1 MTEPDEYRNSTPDS
15 STIVARL
22 FKTKMSARLSETTPS
37 GS

>member
-1 MTEPDEYRNSTPDS
+1 VMPDS
-15 STIVARL
+15 SITDARL